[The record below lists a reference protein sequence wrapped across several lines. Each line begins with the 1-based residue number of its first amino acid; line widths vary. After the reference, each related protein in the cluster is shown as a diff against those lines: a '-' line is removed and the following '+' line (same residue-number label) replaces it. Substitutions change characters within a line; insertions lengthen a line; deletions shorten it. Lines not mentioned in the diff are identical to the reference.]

1 MSLGENIKRLRLE
14 AGLQTQKALAD
25 LLGVGVQI
33 LQISGTGYPLHD
45 IGGCLPSLVP
55 SQGRGALGDHRN
67 LIRAASLRHAVVI
80 RIRTSEQQINRA
92 AESLRN
98 LDEGQGPQGGIAIP
112 LSHSHTCGC
121 GTYGVQIRSES
132 MLPTHRPTMIAI
144 VSPRCCVQD
153 GDEAY
158 VHLVSGEC
166 LVRLVFIVQR
176 VFVLQP
182 YNHACAAR
190 FAKPREIRAMHVI
203 VYSRRREF

>member
-1 MSLGENIKRLRLE
+1 
-14 AGLQTQKALAD
+14 
-25 LLGVGVQI
+25 
-33 LQISGTGYPLHD
+33 
-45 IGGCLPSLVP
+45 
-55 SQGRGALGDHRN
+55 
-67 LIRAASLRHAVVI
+67 
-80 RIRTSEQQINRA
+80 
-92 AESLRN
+92 
-98 LDEGQGPQGGIAIP
+98 
-112 LSHSHTCGC
+112 
-121 GTYGVQIRSES
+121 
-132 MLPTHRPTMIAI
+132 MLPTYRPTMIAI

-203 VYSRRREF
+203 VYSRHREF